1 MFSSLYGSEHVGLSK
16 LGYKNDK
23 NPRNFRK
30 GKEILGAF
38 LDGTTHAAG
47 SCLAGFFKMKLQFLF
62 AQSQDSGPIKLIG

>member
-1 MFSSLYGSEHVGLSK
+1 MGLNMWVFLNWATK
-16 LGYKNDK
+16 MKK
-23 NPRNFRK
+23 IQEIFEM

-62 AQSQDSGPIKLIG
+62 AQSQDSGPVKLIG